1 MDVALSE
8 DSSASP
14 PRALTIGP
22 RKAPQACI
30 KTTLLQWR
38 FDRIQVTTGGMGVLL
53 QTEQVRRGRYWGFLE
68 NLKSRGSSIS
78 RRQKLPQAQFGPWNT
93 E

>member
-38 FDRIQVTTGGMGVLL
+38 FDRIQVTTGGKRGVLL
-53 QTEQVRRGRYWGFLE
+53 QKEQVRRGRNQGFLRKPQIQRLI
-68 NLKSRGSSIS
+68 NI
-78 RRQKLPQAQFGPWNT
+78 QKAEAPPGTIWSL
-93 E
+93 EY